1 MSDFDIK
8 GINRLLRKLNE
19 LDALKGQKAVDMVC
33 DDVVKAIRGAAT
45 AISPAVG
52 GMVGVCDNREGNLSY
67 FVDIGLKKTTAPWEA
82 WKHMYYHNYGYQ
94 DWGLGGRFHG
104 MFIATH
110 IHWFDD
116 AVNSLKPIEK
126 NIKGH
131 LQDEIRRILN
141 S

>member
-1 MSDFDIK
+1 
-8 GINRLLRKLNE
+8 
-19 LDALKGQKAVDMVC
+19 
-33 DDVVKAIRGAAT
+33 
-45 AISPAVG
+45 
-52 GMVGVCDNREGNLSY
+52 
-67 FVDIGLKKTTAPWEA
+67 
-82 WKHMYYHNYGYQ
+82 MYYHNYGYQ